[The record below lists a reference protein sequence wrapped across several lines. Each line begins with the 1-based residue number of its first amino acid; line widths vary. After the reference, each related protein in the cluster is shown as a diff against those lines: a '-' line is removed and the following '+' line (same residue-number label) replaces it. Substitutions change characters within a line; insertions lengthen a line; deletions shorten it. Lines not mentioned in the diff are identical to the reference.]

1 MSTSIRGYDMPEVA
15 ASSLAMP
22 AVTAAR
28 AAPVRTQTRWLVAR
42 PLLTAGLVLVLI
54 IVVLAAI
61 APLLPLRDPNVTAPA
76 RRLTGPGVSGYVL
89 GSDQLGRDLLSRLL
103 WGARVSIIVAVVAA
117 AVAFVFGGTI
127 GLIAGYY
134 GSLIDNVLMRLI
146 DILMAFPYVLLA
158 IALVAA
164 LGPGLLNALIAI
176 AIVNISF
183 YARGVRAAV
192 LVVRQMDF
200 IQATRALGA
209 SDARILLRGVLPNIA
224 PPLLVFV
231 SLNLGALIV
240 ETAGLSFIGLGAQ
253 PPTADW
259 GTMLADGRQ
268 FMMSAPH
275 VAAIPGL
282 GVLALVWGLN
292 MLGDG
297 LRDMLDP
304 TLAHTIR

>member
-1 MSTSIRGYDMPEVA
+1 MPDVAIALPA
-15 ASSLAMP
+15 ASASNHP
-22 AVTAAR
+22 QAR
-28 AAPVRTQTRWLVAR
+28 RILSHR
-42 PLLTAGLVLVLI
+42 PLLTVGLVLVLL
-54 IVVLAAI
+54 IVVLALLT
-61 APLLPLRDPNVTAPA
+61 PMLPLRDPNITTPA
-76 RRLTGPGVSGYVL
+76 RRLSGAGVNGYLL

-103 WGARVSIIVAVVAA
+103 WGARVSIAVASVAA
-117 AVAFVFGGTI
+117 AVAFMGGGVI
-127 GLIAGYY
+127 GLLAGFY
-134 GSLIDNVLMRLI
+134 GGLVDNVLMRLI

-176 AIVNISF
+176 AVVNISF

-192 LVVRQMDF
+192 MVVRRMAY
-200 IQATRALGA
+200 IEAARALGA
-209 SDARILLRGVLPNIA
+209 SDRRIMLREVLPSIA

-231 SLNLGALIV
+231 TLNVGALIV

-268 FMMSAPH
+268 FMMTSPH
-275 VAAIPGL
+275 VAAIPGVA
-282 GVLALVWGLN
+282 VLVLVWGLN
-292 MLGDG
+292 MVGDG

-304 TLAHTIR
+304 TLAHATR

>member
-1 MSTSIRGYDMPEVA
+1 MPELTVALPAPPA
-15 ASSLAMP
+15 ASVGSSRRL
-22 AVTAAR
+22 R
-28 AAPVRTQTRWLVAR
+28 LLDR
-42 PLLTAGLVLVLI
+42 PLLSIGCALVLLIVL
-54 IVVLAAI
+54 LALA

-76 RRLTGPGVSGYVL
+76 RRLSGAGVNGYIL

-103 WGARVSIIVAVVAA
+103 WGARVSITVALVAA
-117 AVAFVFGGTI
+117 GVAFVAGGAV
-127 GLIAGYY
+127 GLLSGFY
-134 GSLIDNVLMRLI
+134 GGAVDNVLMRLI

-176 AIVNISF
+176 AVVNISF

-192 LVVRQMDF
+192 LVVRHMAF
-200 IQATRALGA
+200 IEAARALGA
-209 SDARILLRGVLPNIA
+209 RDMRILLKEVLPNVA

-231 SLNLGALIV
+231 TLNIGALIV

-268 FMMSAPH
+268 FMMTAPH

-282 GVLALVWGLN
+282 AVLALVWGLN
-292 MLGDG
+292 MVGDG

-304 TLAHTIR
+304 TLAHATR

>member
-1 MSTSIRGYDMPEVA
+1 MPELAVA
-15 ASSLAMP
+15 L
-22 AVTAAR
+22 
-28 AAPVRTQTRWLVAR
+28 PVPRTPVLPEKRSRLGLTRR
-42 PLLTAGLVLVLI
+42 PLLSIGLALVGLIVLLA
-54 IVVLAAI
+54 VLA
-61 APLLPLRDPNVTAPA
+61 PVLPLRDPNITAPA
-76 RRLTGPGVSGYVL
+76 RRLSGAGVSGYVL

-103 WGARVSIIVAVVAA
+103 WGARVSISVA
-117 AVAFVFGGTI
+117 AVAAGVAFLAGGVI
-127 GLIAGYY
+127 GLVAGFY
-134 GSLIDNVLMRLI
+134 GGAVDNVLMRLI

-176 AIVNISF
+176 AVVNISF

-192 LVVRQMDF
+192 LVVRQMAF
-200 IQATRALGA
+200 IEAARALGA
-209 SDARILLRGVLPNIA
+209 SDVRILVREVLPSIA

-231 SLNLGALIV
+231 TLNIGALIV

-268 FMMSAPH
+268 FMMTAPH
-275 VAAIPGL
+275 VAAMPGVA
-282 GVLALVWGLN
+282 VLVLVWGLN
-292 MLGDG
+292 MVGDG

-304 TLAHTIR
+304 TLAHTVR

>member
-1 MSTSIRGYDMPEVA
+1 MWIFGCFGTALRAGGAPP
-15 ASSLAMP
+15 LNP
-22 AVTAAR
+22 AWGV
-28 AAPVRTQTRWLVAR
+28 PVR
-42 PLLTAGLVLVLI
+42 
-54 IVVLAAI
+54 
-61 APLLPLRDPNVTAPA
+61 
-76 RRLTGPGVSGYVL
+76 
-89 GSDQLGRDLLSRLL
+89 
-103 WGARVSIIVAVVAA
+103 
-117 AVAFVFGGTI
+117 
-127 GLIAGYY
+127 
-134 GSLIDNVLMRLI
+134 
-146 DILMAFPYVLLA
+146 PYRH
-158 IALVAA
+158 
-164 LGPGLLNALIAI
+164 
-176 AIVNISF
+176 SE
-183 YARGVRAAV
+183 
-192 LVVRQMDF
+192 F

-209 SDARILLRGVLPNIA
+209 RDARILVSGVLLNIA

-268 FMMSAPH
+268 FMMTAPH

>member
-1 MSTSIRGYDMPEVA
+1 MPELAVALPATRA
-15 ASSLAMP
+15 ASQPEPRRVLSH
-22 AVTAAR
+22 
-28 AAPVRTQTRWLVAR
+28 R
-42 PLLTAGLVLVLI
+42 PLLTIGLGLVLL
-54 IVVLAAI
+54 IVVLALLT
-61 APLLPLRDPNVTAPA
+61 PLLPLRDPNVTAPA
-76 RRLTGPGVSGYVL
+76 RRLSGAGVNGYLL

-103 WGARVSIIVAVVAA
+103 WGARVSIAVASVAA
-117 AVAFVFGGTI
+117 AVAFIGGGVI
-127 GLIAGYY
+127 GLLSGFY
-134 GSLIDNVLMRLI
+134 GGLVDNVLMRLI

-176 AIVNISF
+176 AVVNISF

-192 LVVRQMDF
+192 MVVRRMAF
-200 IQATRALGA
+200 IEAARALGA
-209 SDARILLRGVLPNIA
+209 SDRRIMLREVLPSIA

-231 SLNLGALIV
+231 TLNVGALIV

-268 FMMSAPH
+268 FMMTSPH
-275 VAAIPGL
+275 VAAIPGVA
-282 GVLALVWGLN
+282 VLVLVWGLN
-292 MLGDG
+292 MVGDG

-304 TLAHTIR
+304 TLAHATR

>member
-1 MSTSIRGYDMPEVA
+1 MREI
-15 ASSLAMP
+15 
-22 AVTAAR
+22 
-28 AAPVRTQTRWLVAR
+28 AAPPVALPVPRAIAMAPTGGGWRWLVRR
-42 PLLTAGLVLVLI
+42 PMLSVGLA
-54 IVVLAAI
+54 VVLLIVIVAI
-61 APLLPLRDPNVTAPA
+61 LAPVLPLRDPNITAPA
-76 RRLTGPGVSGYVL
+76 RRLGAPGASAYVL
-89 GSDQLGRDLLSRLL
+89 GTDQLGRDLLSRLI
-103 WGARVSIIVAVVAA
+103 WGARVSITVALVAA
-117 AVAFVFGGTI
+117 AVAFVIGGAV

-134 GSLIDNVLMRLI
+134 GSIIGTVLMRLI

-192 LVVRQMDF
+192 LVVRRMAF
-200 IQATRALGA
+200 IEAAHAIGA
-209 SDARILLRGVLPNIA
+209 SDWRVLVREVFPSIA
-224 PPLLVFV
+224 PPVLVFV
-231 SLNLGALIV
+231 TLNIGALIV

-268 FMMSAPH
+268 FMMTAPH
-275 VAAIPGL
+275 VAAIPGVA
-282 GVLALVWGLN
+282 VLALVWGLN
-292 MLGDG
+292 MIGDG

-304 TLAHTIR
+304 TLAHATR

>member
-1 MSTSIRGYDMPEVA
+1 MPELAVA
-15 ASSLAMP
+15 LP
-22 AVTAAR
+22 ALR
-28 AAPVRTQTRWLVAR
+28 QPPPSDTRWRVGLILQRR
-42 PLLTAGLVLVLI
+42 PLLSIGAGLVLLIVL
-54 IVVLAAI
+54 LAAI
-61 APLLPLRDPNVTAPA
+61 APLLPLRDPNATAPA
-76 RRLTGPGVSGYVL
+76 RRLAGAGVSGYLL

-103 WGARVSIIVAVVAA
+103 WGARVSISVAAVAA
-117 AVAFVFGGTI
+117 AVAFLAGGGI
-127 GLIAGYY
+127 GLVSGFY
-134 GSLIDNVLMRLI
+134 GGLVDNVLMRLI

>member
-1 MSTSIRGYDMPEVA
+1 MK
-15 ASSLAMP
+15 
-22 AVTAAR
+22 
-28 AAPVRTQTRWLVAR
+28 R
-42 PLLTAGLVLVLI
+42 PLLSVGVTLVLLIVL
-54 IVVLAAI
+54 LALL
-61 APLLPLRDPNVTAPA
+61 APVLPLHDPNVTAPA
-76 RRLTGPGVSGYVL
+76 RRLSGAGANGYLL

-103 WGARVSIIVAVVAA
+103 WGARVSISVALVAA
-117 AVAFVFGGTI
+117 AVAFVGGGTI
-127 GLIAGYY
+127 GLLAGFY
-134 GSLIDNVLMRLI
+134 GGIVDNAAMRVIDV
-146 DILMAFPYVLLA
+146 LMAFPYVLLA

-176 AIVNISF
+176 AVVNISF

-192 LVVRQMDF
+192 LVVRRMAF
-200 IQATRALGA
+200 IEAARALGA
-209 SDARILLRGVLPNIA
+209 RDVRILLKEVVPNVA

-231 SLNLGALIV
+231 TLNVGALII

-268 FMMSAPH
+268 FMMTAPH
-275 VAAIPGL
+275 VAAIPGV

-292 MLGDG
+292 MVGDG

-304 TLAHTIR
+304 TLAHTTR